1 MKETV
6 NNAMNKH
13 RIVTLCY
20 LSCFRAI
27 IHLGQLNCRYWY
39 LGLRPTL
46 PPQGKVFGH
55 VKGHRDS
62 AEFVGKVNKVFVFKE
77 EIMA

>member
-1 MKETV
+1 MSFE
-6 NNAMNKH
+6 
-13 RIVTLCY
+13 IVFFIGEPL
-20 LSCFRAI
+20 LFIGEVPS
-27 IHLGQLNCRYWY
+27 
-39 LGLRPTL
+39 

-62 AEFVGKVNKVFVFKE
+62 AELVGKVNKVFVFKE